1 MVAPSAASAA
11 RFLSAPPGAVR
22 GFLFYG
28 SDILQIAA
36 RAECLAR
43 RISEKLGPDAE
54 VFRLHDADLA
64 TDPSCISIELTTGSL
79 FGGTKIVWLTSLPA
93 KVHPALAE
101 LVSSPI
107 DNAYLIVQAPDVKK
121 SHKILQAFEAA
132 PYLAAIPSYGEDR
145 ESLSAAIQ
153 SQAASGRFEISSG
166 AAALIAVR
174 CDYSALLARTE
185 TEKLMTFAGSSAR
198 ITIDDVEACLPDQQ
212 TSELSEIT
220 GHALNGDAARSLRA
234 FERFMAAEQNVTPVL
249 AVLSQALLRL
259 HALRMAADS
268 GVPVMQ
274 AIKDFRPPIFFKQQ
288 DALAGQ
294 VRRWPAKAL
303 AALTGRLNETLKET
317 RLKPALADGLTIDLL
332 LGIAREAGACQRE
345 KPSRH

>member
-1 MVAPSAASAA
+1 MVALSAASAA
-11 RFLSAPPGAVR
+11 KFLSAPPSAVR

-28 SDILQIAA
+28 SDIQQIAA
-36 RAECLAR
+36 RAEGLVR

-64 TDPSCISIELTTGSL
+64 PDPSRVSIELTTGSL

-93 KVHPALAE
+93 KAHATLAE
-101 LVSSPI
+101 LLSSPI
-107 DNAYLIVQAPDVKK
+107 VNAYLIIQAPDLKK
-121 SHKILQAFEAA
+121 NHKTLQAFEAA

-145 ESLSAAIQ
+145 ESLSGAIQ
-153 SQAASGRFEISSG
+153 SQAASRGFEISG
-166 AAALIAVR
+166 DALALIAVR

-185 TEKLMTFAGSSAR
+185 TEKLMIFAGSSAR

-220 GHALNGDAARSLRA
+220 GHALNGDAARSFQA
-234 FERFMAAEQNVTPVL
+234 FQRFMAAEQNVTPVL
-249 AVLSQALLRL
+249 TVLSQALLRL

-268 GVPVMQ
+268 GVAVMQ

-303 AALTGRLNETLKET
+303 AAQIGRLNETLKET
-317 RLKPALADGLTIDLL
+317 RLKPALADGLAIDLL
-332 LGIAREAGACQRE
+332 LGIAKEACAREQK
-345 KPSRH
+345 KPSR